1 MDELTKYVFDNYF
14 GLLTFG
20 EKAAYK
26 SILGRRKIEDADSPE
41 MKRMLRKSWVST
53 DPKVTALLENGV
65 ETFMENARDRVLR
78 EHSIRVLLNKCPR
91 CGALTK
97 TPRAKQCP
105 KCFFSWHSD
114 V

>member
-1 MDELTKYVFDNYF
+1 MDELTKYIFDNYF
-14 GLLTFG
+14 ALLTF
-20 EKAAYK
+20 EEQAAYK
-26 SILGRRKIEDADSPE
+26 SILGVRKIENADSPE

-65 ETFMENARDRVLR
+65 AAFMKNARDRVLR
-78 EHSIRVLLNKCPR
+78 EHIGKVFLNNCPR
-91 CGALTK
+91 CGELTK

-105 KCFFSWHSD
+105 KCFFSWHDD